1 MVQLVQIIKFQNFSW
16 KVLEIDNANV
26 AEKTDMKT
34 FFLIRFWTMKRAGFR
49 NAIIDYWSLCQVEFW
64 EGEKKR
70 WRLPRRKLC
79 LFVDSACL
87 LASASHMN
95 IFPNVTRPQLRAK
108 NQHHSDEAT
117 SSSLP
122 VRWPAVQRRRRCG
135 GGGIAQAAAVSTAF
149 YTHAYALLW
158 LVGSSCHVSCL
169 FAHCRRRRRGHTAPS
184 RLGSLR
190 RRRVLSSCLMC
201 ALQALSSLLPCE
213 HLLLLKCVRFW
224 PFVRVK
230 TSYNLTPPEQLCWRL
245 SKLGGDMPIFPPW
258 FESC

>member
-1 MVQLVQIIKFQNFSW
+1 M
-16 KVLEIDNANV
+16 
-26 AEKTDMKT
+26 
-34 FFLIRFWTMKRAGFR
+34 AGFR
-49 NAIIDYWSLCQVEFW
+49 NAIIDCWSLCQVEFW

-70 WRLPRRKLC
+70 GRLPRRKLC

-108 NQHHSDEAT
+108 NQHYSDEAT
-117 SSSLP
+117 SSGLP
-122 VRWPAVQRRRRCG
+122 VRWPAVQRRRRD
-135 GGGIAQAAAVSTAF
+135 ST
-149 YTHAYALLW
+149 
-158 LVGSSCHVSCL
+158 G
-169 FAHCRRRRRGHTAPS
+169 RRRRVYCILHACLRIVVIS
-184 RLGSLR
+184 RIKLSCLMPFCPLPPPAAATLHLLGCLR

-230 TSYNLTPPEQLCWRL
+230 ASYNLPPPETYERVA
-245 SKLGGDMPIFPPW
+245 GGF
-258 FESC
+258 